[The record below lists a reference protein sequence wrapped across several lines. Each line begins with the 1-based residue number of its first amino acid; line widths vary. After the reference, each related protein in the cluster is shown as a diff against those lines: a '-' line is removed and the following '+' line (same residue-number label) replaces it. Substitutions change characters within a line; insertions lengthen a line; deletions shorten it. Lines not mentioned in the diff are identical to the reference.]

1 MSEKRDLFDLLKE
14 YAETRTDIERIYREI
29 EHFMEERREIQ
40 SSSALAMER
49 IGQMDQMKKEMV
61 LNPATSKEA
70 MNKRARVLHQLQ
82 KEADQAL
89 QNADVRM
96 HELEAEIVDAER
108 RLSAANDRMEKT
120 VDEMRLYTFA

>member
-1 MSEKRDLFDLLKE
+1 
-14 YAETRTDIERIYREI
+14 
-29 EHFMEERREIQ
+29 
-40 SSSALAMER
+40 
-49 IGQMDQMKKEMV
+49 MV

>member
-1 MSEKRDLFDLLKE
+1 
-14 YAETRTDIERIYREI
+14 
-29 EHFMEERREIQ
+29 
-40 SSSALAMER
+40 
-49 IGQMDQMKKEMV
+49 MV
-61 LNPATSKEA
+61 LNPATSQEA

-89 QNADVRM
+89 QSADVRM